1 MIRRAYNW
9 VFTHF
14 ISLTDPEQAHHLG
27 LGLISRAGRCAATR
41 SLMRATLGHLDPLRR
56 PTRTIDGAEV
66 PLTLGQRVLP
76 SRLGLAAGM
85 DKDAEA
91 VLGMS
96 ALGFAFVE
104 IGTVTPRPQPGNEA
118 PRLWRLMDERGLRNR
133 MGFNNLGIDA
143 LTARLATTPKP
154 RALLGIN
161 LGKNKDTPN
170 EAALDDY
177 RISLQK
183 AWAHADYLAINI
195 SSPNTA
201 GLRDLQ
207 HGAALRDLLAGIKA
221 EQQRLADETAR
232 RVPVVVKI
240 APDLDDV
247 ALHATL
253 DTIAEAGMD
262 GIIATNTT
270 LDKSAVASHRYGG
283 EQGGLSGAP
292 LTAASTAIV
301 KKIRA
306 HLPQMAL
313 IAAGGVMRAA
323 DMQAK
328 LDAGADLVQIY
339 SGLIY
344 HGPQLVRD
352 CLRHLDQV

>member
-1 MIRRAYNW
+1 MNPYDYLRPLLFR
-9 VFTHF
+9 
-14 ISLTDPEQAHHLG
+14 LDPERAHNRTLALLARMPVFMPRGTGGKPVELMG
-27 LGLISRAGRCAATR
+27 LTF
-41 SLMRATLGHLDPLRR
+41 PN
-56 PTRTIDGAEV
+56 
-66 PLTLGQRVLP
+66 
-76 SRLGLAAGM
+76 RLGLAAGL
-85 DKDAEA
+85 DKNGVA
-91 VLGMS
+91 VS
-96 ALGFAFVE
+96 AFDRAGFGFIEV
-104 IGTVTPRPQPGNEA
+104 GTVTPRPQPGNPR
-118 PRLWRLMDERGLRNR
+118 PRLFRLPEHEAIINR

-143 LTARLATTPKP
+143 LTARLAATPKP

-177 RISLQK
+177 RVGLQK

-240 APDLDDV
+240 APDLDDA
-247 ALHATL
+247 ALYATL
-253 DTIAEAGMD
+253 DSIAEAGMD

-270 LDKSAVASHRYGG
+270 LDKTAVASHPHGG

>member
-1 MIRRAYNW
+1 MNPYQYIRPLL
-9 VFTHF
+9 F
-14 ISLTDPEQAHHLG
+14 
-27 LGLISRAGRCAATR
+27 
-41 SLMRATLGHLDPLRR
+41 HLDPESAHEKILALLARMPVFMPR
-56 PTRTIDGAEV
+56 SSGGTPVELMG
-66 PLTLGQRVLP
+66 LTFP
-76 SRLGLAAGM
+76 NRLGLAAGL
-85 DKDAEA
+85 DKNGVA
-91 VLGMS
+91 VS
-96 ALGFAFVE
+96 AFDRAGFGFIEV
-104 IGTVTPRPQPGNEA
+104 GTVTPRPQPGNPR
-118 PRLWRLMDERGLRNR
+118 PRLFRLPEHEAIINR

-143 LTARLATTPKP
+143 LTARLAATPKP

-161 LGKNKDTPN
+161 LGKNKDTLN

-177 RISLQK
+177 CIGLQK

-221 EQQRLADETAR
+221 EQLRLADETAR

-253 DTIAEAGMD
+253 DTIAEANMD

-270 LDKSAVASHRYGG
+270 LDKTAVASHRYGG

>member
-1 MIRRAYNW
+1 MNPYDCLRPLLFR
-9 VFTHF
+9 
-14 ISLTDPEQAHHLG
+14 LDPERAHNRTLALLARMPVFMPRGTGGKPVELMG
-27 LGLISRAGRCAATR
+27 LTF
-41 SLMRATLGHLDPLRR
+41 PN
-56 PTRTIDGAEV
+56 
-66 PLTLGQRVLP
+66 
-76 SRLGLAAGM
+76 RLGLAAGL
-85 DKDAEA
+85 DKNGVA
-91 VLGMS
+91 VS
-96 ALGFAFVE
+96 AFDRAGFGFIEV
-104 IGTVTPRPQPGNEA
+104 GTVTPRPQPGNPR
-118 PRLWRLMDERGLRNR
+118 PRLFRLPEHEAIINR

-177 RISLQK
+177 RVGLQK

-232 RVPVVVKI
+232 RVPIVVKI

-253 DTIAEAGMD
+253 DTIAEANMD

>member
-1 MIRRAYNW
+1 MNPYQYIRPLL
-9 VFTHF
+9 F
-14 ISLTDPEQAHHLG
+14 
-27 LGLISRAGRCAATR
+27 
-41 SLMRATLGHLDPLRR
+41 HLDPESAHEKILALLARMPVFMPR
-56 PTRTIDGAEV
+56 NHGGKPVELMG
-66 PLTLGQRVLP
+66 LTFPNR
-76 SRLGLAAGM
+76 
-85 DKDAEA
+85 
-91 VLGMS
+91 
-96 ALGFAFVE
+96 LGFAAGLDKNGVAVSAFDRAGFGFIEV
-104 IGTVTPRPQPGNEA
+104 GTVTPRPQPGNPR
-118 PRLWRLMDERGLRNR
+118 PRLFRLPEHEAIINR

-177 RISLQK
+177 RVGLQK

-232 RVPVVVKI
+232 RVPIVVKI

-253 DTIAEAGMD
+253 DTIAEANMD

>member
-1 MIRRAYNW
+1 MNPYDYLRPLLFR
-9 VFTHF
+9 
-14 ISLTDPEQAHHLG
+14 LDPERAHNRTLALLARMPVFMPRGTGGKPVELMG
-27 LGLISRAGRCAATR
+27 LTF
-41 SLMRATLGHLDPLRR
+41 PN
-56 PTRTIDGAEV
+56 
-66 PLTLGQRVLP
+66 
-76 SRLGLAAGM
+76 RLGLAAGL
-85 DKDAEA
+85 DKNGVA
-91 VLGMS
+91 VS
-96 ALGFAFVE
+96 AFDRAGFGFIEV
-104 IGTVTPRPQPGNEA
+104 GTVTPRPQPGNPR
-118 PRLWRLMDERGLRNR
+118 PRLFRLPEHEAIINR

-143 LTARLATTPKP
+143 LTARLAATPKP

-177 RISLQK
+177 RVGLQK

-253 DTIAEAGMD
+253 DTIAEANMD

-270 LDKSAVASHRYGG
+270 LDKTAVASHPHGG

>member
-1 MIRRAYNW
+1 MNPYQYIRPLL
-9 VFTHF
+9 F
-14 ISLTDPEQAHHLG
+14 
-27 LGLISRAGRCAATR
+27 
-41 SLMRATLGHLDPLRR
+41 HLDPESAHEKILALLARMPVFMPR
-56 PTRTIDGAEV
+56 SSGGTPVELMG
-66 PLTLGQRVLP
+66 LTFP
-76 SRLGLAAGM
+76 NRLGLAAGL
-85 DKDAEA
+85 DKNGVA
-91 VLGMS
+91 VS
-96 ALGFAFVE
+96 AFDRAGFGFIEV
-104 IGTVTPRPQPGNEA
+104 GTVTPRPQPGNPR
-118 PRLWRLMDERGLRNR
+118 PRLFRLPEFDAIINR

-143 LTARLATTPKP
+143 LTARLAATPKP

-177 RISLQK
+177 RIGIQK
-183 AWAHADYLAINI
+183 AWAHADYLTINI

-207 HGAALRDLLAGIKA
+207 HGAALRDLLAGITA
-221 EQQRLADETAR
+221 EQQQQTDVSGR
-232 RVPVVVKI
+232 RVPIVVKI
-240 APDLDDV
+240 APDLNDA
-247 ALHATL
+247 ALYATL
-253 DTIAEAGMD
+253 DTIAEANMD

>member
-1 MIRRAYNW
+1 MNPYDYLRPLLFR
-9 VFTHF
+9 
-14 ISLTDPEQAHHLG
+14 LDPERAHDRTLALLARMPVFMPRGTGGKPVELMG
-27 LGLISRAGRCAATR
+27 LTF
-41 SLMRATLGHLDPLRR
+41 PN
-56 PTRTIDGAEV
+56 
-66 PLTLGQRVLP
+66 
-76 SRLGLAAGM
+76 RLGLAAGL
-85 DKDAEA
+85 DKNGVA
-91 VLGMS
+91 VS
-96 ALGFAFVE
+96 AFDRAGFGFIEV
-104 IGTVTPRPQPGNEA
+104 GTVTPRPQPGNPR
-118 PRLWRLMDERGLRNR
+118 PRLFRLPEHEAIINR

-143 LTARLATTPKP
+143 LTARLAATPKP

-177 RISLQK
+177 RIGLQK
-183 AWAHADYLAINI
+183 AWAHADYLTINI

-240 APDLDDV
+240 APDLDDA
-247 ALHATL
+247 ALYATL
-253 DTIAEAGMD
+253 DKT
-262 GIIATNTT
+262 
-270 LDKSAVASHRYGG
+270 AVASHPHGG

-344 HGPQLVRD
+344 RGPQLVRD
-352 CLRHLDQV
+352 CLRHLDQA

>member
-1 MIRRAYNW
+1 MNPYDYLRPLLFR
-9 VFTHF
+9 
-14 ISLTDPEQAHHLG
+14 LDPERAHNRTLALLARMPVFMPRGTGGKPVELMG
-27 LGLISRAGRCAATR
+27 LTF
-41 SLMRATLGHLDPLRR
+41 PN
-56 PTRTIDGAEV
+56 
-66 PLTLGQRVLP
+66 
-76 SRLGLAAGM
+76 RLGLAAGL
-85 DKDAEA
+85 DKNGVA
-91 VLGMS
+91 VS
-96 ALGFAFVE
+96 AFDRAGFGFIEV
-104 IGTVTPRPQPGNEA
+104 GTVTPRPQPGNPR
-118 PRLWRLMDERGLRNR
+118 PRLFRLPEHEAIINR

-177 RISLQK
+177 RIGLQK

-253 DTIAEAGMD
+253 DTIAEANMD

-352 CLRHLDQV
+352 CLRHLDQA

>member
-1 MIRRAYNW
+1 MNPYDYLRPLLFR
-9 VFTHF
+9 
-14 ISLTDPEQAHHLG
+14 LDPERAHNRTLALLARMPVFMPRGTGGKPVELMG
-27 LGLISRAGRCAATR
+27 LTF
-41 SLMRATLGHLDPLRR
+41 PN
-56 PTRTIDGAEV
+56 
-66 PLTLGQRVLP
+66 
-76 SRLGLAAGM
+76 RLGLAAGL
-85 DKDAEA
+85 DKNGVA
-91 VLGMS
+91 VS
-96 ALGFAFVE
+96 AFDRAGFGFIEV
-104 IGTVTPRPQPGNEA
+104 GTVTPRPQPGNPR
-118 PRLWRLMDERGLRNR
+118 PRLFRLPEHEAIINR

-143 LTARLATTPKP
+143 LTARLAATPKP

-177 RISLQK
+177 RIGLQK
-183 AWAHADYLAINI
+183 AWAHADYLTINI

-253 DTIAEAGMD
+253 DTIAEANMD

-344 HGPQLVRD
+344 HGPQLIRD
-352 CLRHLDQV
+352 CLRQLERA

>member
-1 MIRRAYNW
+1 MNPYQYIRPLLFHLAPESAHEKILALLARMP
-9 VFTHF
+9 VFMPRGTGGKPVELMG
-14 ISLTDPEQAHHLG
+14 LTFPN
-27 LGLISRAGRCAATR
+27 
-41 SLMRATLGHLDPLRR
+41 
-56 PTRTIDGAEV
+56 
-66 PLTLGQRVLP
+66 
-76 SRLGLAAGM
+76 RLGLAAGL
-85 DKDAEA
+85 DKNGVA
-91 VLGMS
+91 VS
-96 ALGFAFVE
+96 AFDRAGFGFIEV
-104 IGTVTPRPQPGNEA
+104 GTVTPRPQPGNPR
-118 PRLWRLMDERGLRNR
+118 PRLFRLPEHEAIINR

-161 LGKNKDTPN
+161 LGKNKETPN

-177 RISLQK
+177 RVGLQK
-183 AWAHADYLAINI
+183 AWAHADYLTINI

-240 APDLDDV
+240 APDLDDA
-247 ALHATL
+247 ALYATL
-253 DTIAEAGMD
+253 DSIAEAGMD

>member
-1 MIRRAYNW
+1 MNPYDYLRPLLFR
-9 VFTHF
+9 
-14 ISLTDPEQAHHLG
+14 LDPERAHNRTLALLARMPVFMPRGTGGKPVELMG
-27 LGLISRAGRCAATR
+27 LTF
-41 SLMRATLGHLDPLRR
+41 PN
-56 PTRTIDGAEV
+56 
-66 PLTLGQRVLP
+66 
-76 SRLGLAAGM
+76 RLGLAAGL
-85 DKDAEA
+85 DKNGIA
-91 VLGMS
+91 VS
-96 ALGFAFVE
+96 AFDRAGFGFIEV
-104 IGTVTPRPQPGNEA
+104 GTVTPRPQPGNPR
-118 PRLWRLMDERGLRNR
+118 PRLFRLPEHEAIINR

-177 RISLQK
+177 RVGLQK

-253 DTIAEAGMD
+253 DTIAEANMD

-328 LDAGADLVQIY
+328 LDAGADVVQIY
-339 SGLIY
+339 SGLVY

>member
-1 MIRRAYNW
+1 MNPYDYLRPLLFR
-9 VFTHF
+9 
-14 ISLTDPEQAHHLG
+14 LDPERAHDRTLALLARMPVFMPRSSGGTPVELMG
-27 LGLISRAGRCAATR
+27 LTF
-41 SLMRATLGHLDPLRR
+41 PN
-56 PTRTIDGAEV
+56 
-66 PLTLGQRVLP
+66 
-76 SRLGLAAGM
+76 RLGLAAGL
-85 DKDAEA
+85 DKNGVA
-91 VLGMS
+91 VS
-96 ALGFAFVE
+96 AFDRAGFGFIEV
-104 IGTVTPRPQPGNEA
+104 GTVTPRPQPGNPR
-118 PRLWRLMDERGLRNR
+118 PRLFRLPEHEAIINR

-177 RISLQK
+177 RIGLQK

-240 APDLDDV
+240 APDLDDA
-247 ALHATL
+247 ALYATL

>member
-1 MIRRAYNW
+1 MNPYQYIRPLL
-9 VFTHF
+9 F
-14 ISLTDPEQAHHLG
+14 
-27 LGLISRAGRCAATR
+27 
-41 SLMRATLGHLDPLRR
+41 HLDPESAHEKILALLARMPVFMPR
-56 PTRTIDGAEV
+56 NHGGKPVELMG
-66 PLTLGQRVLP
+66 LTFP
-76 SRLGLAAGM
+76 NRLGLAAGL
-85 DKDAEA
+85 DKNGVA
-91 VLGMS
+91 VS
-96 ALGFAFVE
+96 AFDRAGFGFIEV
-104 IGTVTPRPQPGNEA
+104 GTVTPRPQPGNPR
-118 PRLWRLMDERGLRNR
+118 PRLFRLPEHEAIINR

-161 LGKNKDTPN
+161 RGKNKDTPN

-240 APDLDDV
+240 APDLDDA
-247 ALHATL
+247 ALYATL
-253 DTIAEAGMD
+253 DSIAEAGMD

>member
-1 MIRRAYNW
+1 MNPYDYLRPLLFR
-9 VFTHF
+9 
-14 ISLTDPEQAHHLG
+14 LDPERAHNRTLALLARMPVFMPRGTGGKPVELMG
-27 LGLISRAGRCAATR
+27 LTF
-41 SLMRATLGHLDPLRR
+41 PN
-56 PTRTIDGAEV
+56 
-66 PLTLGQRVLP
+66 
-76 SRLGLAAGM
+76 RLGLAAGL
-85 DKDAEA
+85 DKNGVA
-91 VLGMS
+91 VS
-96 ALGFAFVE
+96 AFDRAGFGFIEV
-104 IGTVTPRPQPGNEA
+104 GTVTPRPQPGNPR
-118 PRLWRLMDERGLRNR
+118 PRLFRLPEHEAIINR

-143 LTARLATTPKP
+143 LTARLAATPKP

-177 RISLQK
+177 RVGLQK
-183 AWAHADYLAINI
+183 AWAHADYLTINI

-253 DTIAEAGMD
+253 DSIAEAGMD

>member
-1 MIRRAYNW
+1 MNPYDYLRPLLFR
-9 VFTHF
+9 
-14 ISLTDPEQAHHLG
+14 LDPERAHDRTLALLARMPVFMPRGTGGKPVELMG
-27 LGLISRAGRCAATR
+27 LTF
-41 SLMRATLGHLDPLRR
+41 PN
-56 PTRTIDGAEV
+56 
-66 PLTLGQRVLP
+66 
-76 SRLGLAAGM
+76 RLGLAAGL
-85 DKDAEA
+85 DKNGVA
-91 VLGMS
+91 VS
-96 ALGFAFVE
+96 AFDRAGFGFIEV
-104 IGTVTPRPQPGNEA
+104 GTVTPRPQPGNPR
-118 PRLWRLMDERGLRNR
+118 PRLFRLPEHEAIINR

-177 RISLQK
+177 RIGLQK
-183 AWAHADYLAINI
+183 AWAHADYLTINI

-207 HGAALRDLLAGIKA
+207 HGAALRDLLTGIKA

-253 DTIAEAGMD
+253 DTIAEANMD

-270 LDKSAVASHRYGG
+270 LDKTAVASHRYGG

>member
-1 MIRRAYNW
+1 MNPYDYLRPPLFR
-9 VFTHF
+9 
-14 ISLTDPEQAHHLG
+14 
-27 LGLISRAGRCAATR
+27 
-41 SLMRATLGHLDPLRR
+41 LDPGRAHD
-56 PTRTIDGAEV
+56 RTLALLARMPVFMPRGTGGKPVELMG
-66 PLTLGQRVLP
+66 LTFP
-76 SRLGLAAGM
+76 NRLGLAAGL
-85 DKDAEA
+85 DKNGIA
-91 VLGMS
+91 VS
-96 ALGFAFVE
+96 AFDRAGFGFIEV
-104 IGTVTPRPQPGNEA
+104 GTVTPRPQPGNPR
-118 PRLWRLMDERGLRNR
+118 PRLFRLPEHEAIINR

-177 RISLQK
+177 RVGLQK

-221 EQQRLADETAR
+221 KQQRLADETAR

>member
-1 MIRRAYNW
+1 MNPYDYLRPLLFR
-9 VFTHF
+9 
-14 ISLTDPEQAHHLG
+14 LDPERAHNRTLALLARMPVFMPRGTGGKPVELMG
-27 LGLISRAGRCAATR
+27 LTF
-41 SLMRATLGHLDPLRR
+41 PN
-56 PTRTIDGAEV
+56 
-66 PLTLGQRVLP
+66 
-76 SRLGLAAGM
+76 RLGLAAGL
-85 DKDAEA
+85 DKNGVA
-91 VLGMS
+91 VS
-96 ALGFAFVE
+96 AFDRAGFGFIEV
-104 IGTVTPRPQPGNEA
+104 GTVTPRPQPGNPR
-118 PRLWRLMDERGLRNR
+118 PRLFRLPEHEAIINR

-143 LTARLATTPKP
+143 LTARLAATPKP

-177 RISLQK
+177 RIGLQK
-183 AWAHADYLAINI
+183 AWAHADYLTINI

-232 RVPVVVKI
+232 RVPIVVKI

-253 DTIAEAGMD
+253 DTIAEANMD

>member
-1 MIRRAYNW
+1 MNPYQYIRPLL
-9 VFTHF
+9 F
-14 ISLTDPEQAHHLG
+14 
-27 LGLISRAGRCAATR
+27 
-41 SLMRATLGHLDPLRR
+41 HLDPESAHEKILALLARMPVFMPR
-56 PTRTIDGAEV
+56 SSGGTPVELMG
-66 PLTLGQRVLP
+66 LTFP
-76 SRLGLAAGM
+76 NRLGLAAGL
-85 DKDAEA
+85 DKNGIA
-91 VLGMS
+91 VR
-96 ALGFAFVE
+96 AFDRAGFGFIEV
-104 IGTVTPRPQPGNEA
+104 GTVTPRPQPGNPR
-118 PRLWRLMDERGLRNR
+118 PRLFRLPEHEAIINR

-177 RISLQK
+177 RVGLQK

-232 RVPVVVKI
+232 RVPIVVKI

-253 DTIAEAGMD
+253 DTIAEANMD

>member
-1 MIRRAYNW
+1 MNPYDYLRPLLFR
-9 VFTHF
+9 
-14 ISLTDPEQAHHLG
+14 LDPERAHDRTLALLARMPVFMPRGTGGKPVELMG
-27 LGLISRAGRCAATR
+27 LTF
-41 SLMRATLGHLDPLRR
+41 PN
-56 PTRTIDGAEV
+56 
-66 PLTLGQRVLP
+66 
-76 SRLGLAAGM
+76 RLGLAAGL
-85 DKDAEA
+85 DKNGIA
-91 VLGMS
+91 VS
-96 ALGFAFVE
+96 AFDRAGFGFIEV
-104 IGTVTPRPQPGNEA
+104 GTVTPRPQPGNPR
-118 PRLWRLMDERGLRNR
+118 PRLFRLPEHEAIINR

-143 LTARLATTPKP
+143 LTARLAATPKP

-177 RISLQK
+177 RIGLQK
-183 AWAHADYLAINI
+183 AWAHADYLTINI

-240 APDLDDV
+240 APDLDDA
-247 ALHATL
+247 ALYATL

>member
-1 MIRRAYNW
+1 MNPYQYIRPLL
-9 VFTHF
+9 F
-14 ISLTDPEQAHHLG
+14 
-27 LGLISRAGRCAATR
+27 
-41 SLMRATLGHLDPLRR
+41 HLDPESAHEKILALLARMPVFMPR
-56 PTRTIDGAEV
+56 SSGGTPVELMG
-66 PLTLGQRVLP
+66 LTFP
-76 SRLGLAAGM
+76 NRLGLAAGL
-85 DKDAEA
+85 DKNGIA
-91 VLGMS
+91 VS
-96 ALGFAFVE
+96 AFDRAGFGFIEV
-104 IGTVTPRPQPGNEA
+104 GTVTPRPQPGNPR
-118 PRLWRLMDERGLRNR
+118 PRLFRLPEHEAIINR

-177 RISLQK
+177 RVGLQK

-232 RVPVVVKI
+232 RVPIVVKI

-253 DTIAEAGMD
+253 DTIAEANMD

>member
-1 MIRRAYNW
+1 MNPYDYLRPLLFR
-9 VFTHF
+9 
-14 ISLTDPEQAHHLG
+14 LDPERAHNRTLALLARMPVFMPRGTGGKPVELMG
-27 LGLISRAGRCAATR
+27 LTF
-41 SLMRATLGHLDPLRR
+41 PN
-56 PTRTIDGAEV
+56 
-66 PLTLGQRVLP
+66 
-76 SRLGLAAGM
+76 RLGLAAGL
-85 DKDAEA
+85 DKNGVA
-91 VLGMS
+91 VS
-96 ALGFAFVE
+96 AFDRAGFGFIEV
-104 IGTVTPRPQPGNEA
+104 GTVTPRPQPGNPR
-118 PRLWRLMDERGLRNR
+118 PRLFRLPEHEAIINR
-133 MGFNNLGIDA
+133 MGFNTLGIDA

-177 RISLQK
+177 RVGLQK

-232 RVPVVVKI
+232 RVPIVVKI

>member
-1 MIRRAYNW
+1 MNPYDYLRPLLFR
-9 VFTHF
+9 
-14 ISLTDPEQAHHLG
+14 LDPERAHNRTLALLARMPVFMPRNHGGKPVELMG
-27 LGLISRAGRCAATR
+27 LTF
-41 SLMRATLGHLDPLRR
+41 PN
-56 PTRTIDGAEV
+56 
-66 PLTLGQRVLP
+66 
-76 SRLGLAAGM
+76 RLGLAAGL
-85 DKDAEA
+85 DKNGVA
-91 VLGMS
+91 VS
-96 ALGFAFVE
+96 AFDRAGFGFIEV
-104 IGTVTPRPQPGNEA
+104 GTVTPRPQPGNPR
-118 PRLWRLMDERGLRNR
+118 PRLFRLPEHEAIINR

-161 LGKNKDTPN
+161 LGKNKETPN

-177 RISLQK
+177 RVGLQK
-183 AWAHADYLAINI
+183 AWAHADYLTINI

-221 EQQRLADETAR
+221 EQQRLDETAR

-240 APDLDDV
+240 APDLDDA
-247 ALHATL
+247 ALYATL
-253 DTIAEAGMD
+253 DSIAEAGMD

>member
-1 MIRRAYNW
+1 MNPYDYLRPLLFR
-9 VFTHF
+9 
-14 ISLTDPEQAHHLG
+14 LDPERAHDRTLALLARMPVFMPRGTGGKPVELMG
-27 LGLISRAGRCAATR
+27 LTF
-41 SLMRATLGHLDPLRR
+41 PN
-56 PTRTIDGAEV
+56 
-66 PLTLGQRVLP
+66 
-76 SRLGLAAGM
+76 RLGLAAGL
-85 DKDAEA
+85 DKNGIA
-91 VLGMS
+91 VP
-96 ALGFAFVE
+96 AFDRAGFGFIEV
-104 IGTVTPRPQPGNEA
+104 GTVTPRPQPGNPR
-118 PRLWRLMDERGLRNR
+118 PRLFRLPEHEAIINR
-133 MGFNNLGIDA
+133 MGFNNDGIDA
-143 LTARLATTPKP
+143 LTARLAVTAKTH
-154 RALLGIN
+154 ALIGIN

-177 RISLQK
+177 RIGIQK
-183 AWAHADYLAINI
+183 AWAHADYLTINI

-207 HGAALRDLLAGIKA
+207 HGAALRDLLAGITA
-221 EQQRLADETAR
+221 EQQQQTDVSGR
-232 RVPVVVKI
+232 RVPIVVKI
-240 APDLDDV
+240 APDLNDA
-247 ALHATL
+247 ALYATL
-253 DTIAEAGMD
+253 DTIAEANMD

>member
-1 MIRRAYNW
+1 MNPYQYIRPLL
-9 VFTHF
+9 F
-14 ISLTDPEQAHHLG
+14 
-27 LGLISRAGRCAATR
+27 
-41 SLMRATLGHLDPLRR
+41 HLDPERAHN
-56 PTRTIDGAEV
+56 RTLALLARMPVFMPRGTGGKPVELMG
-66 PLTLGQRVLP
+66 LTFP
-76 SRLGLAAGM
+76 NRLGLAAGL
-85 DKDAEA
+85 DKNGVA
-91 VLGMS
+91 VS
-96 ALGFAFVE
+96 AFDRAGFGFIEV
-104 IGTVTPRPQPGNEA
+104 GTVTPRPQPGNPR
-118 PRLWRLMDERGLRNR
+118 PRLFRLPEHEAIINR

-143 LTARLATTPKP
+143 LTTRLATTPKP

-177 RISLQK
+177 RIGLQK
-183 AWAHADYLAINI
+183 AWAHADYLTINI

-247 ALHATL
+247 ALYATL
-253 DTIAEAGMD
+253 DTIAEANMD

>member
-1 MIRRAYNW
+1 MNPYDYLRPLLFR
-9 VFTHF
+9 
-14 ISLTDPEQAHHLG
+14 LDPERAHDRTLALLARMPVFMPRGTGGKPVELMG
-27 LGLISRAGRCAATR
+27 LTF
-41 SLMRATLGHLDPLRR
+41 PN
-56 PTRTIDGAEV
+56 
-66 PLTLGQRVLP
+66 
-76 SRLGLAAGM
+76 RLGLAAGL
-85 DKDAEA
+85 DKNGIA
-91 VLGMS
+91 VS
-96 ALGFAFVE
+96 AFDRAGFGFIEV
-104 IGTVTPRPQPGNEA
+104 GTVTPRPQPGNPR
-118 PRLWRLMDERGLRNR
+118 PRLFRLPEHEAIINR

-143 LTARLATTPKP
+143 LTARLAATPKP

-177 RISLQK
+177 RVGLQK

-221 EQQRLADETAR
+221 KQQRLADETAR

>member
-1 MIRRAYNW
+1 MNPYQYIRPLL
-9 VFTHF
+9 F
-14 ISLTDPEQAHHLG
+14 
-27 LGLISRAGRCAATR
+27 
-41 SLMRATLGHLDPLRR
+41 HLDPESAHEKILALLARMPVFMPR
-56 PTRTIDGAEV
+56 GTGGKPVELMG
-66 PLTLGQRVLP
+66 LTFP
-76 SRLGLAAGM
+76 NRLGLAAGL
-85 DKDAEA
+85 DKNGVA
-91 VLGMS
+91 VS
-96 ALGFAFVE
+96 AFDRAGFGFIEV
-104 IGTVTPRPQPGNEA
+104 GTVTPRPQPGNPR
-118 PRLWRLMDERGLRNR
+118 PRLFRLPEHEAIINR

-143 LTARLATTPKP
+143 LTARLAATPKP

-177 RISLQK
+177 RIGLQK

-232 RVPVVVKI
+232 RVPIVVKI

-253 DTIAEAGMD
+253 DTIAEANMD

>member
-1 MIRRAYNW
+1 MNPYDYLRPLLFR
-9 VFTHF
+9 
-14 ISLTDPEQAHHLG
+14 LDPERAHNRTLALLARMPVFMPRGTGGKPVELMG
-27 LGLISRAGRCAATR
+27 LTF
-41 SLMRATLGHLDPLRR
+41 PN
-56 PTRTIDGAEV
+56 
-66 PLTLGQRVLP
+66 
-76 SRLGLAAGM
+76 RLGLAAGL
-85 DKDAEA
+85 DKNGVA
-91 VLGMS
+91 VS
-96 ALGFAFVE
+96 AFDRAGFGFIEV
-104 IGTVTPRPQPGNEA
+104 GTVTPRPQPGNPR
-118 PRLWRLMDERGLRNR
+118 PRLFRLPEHEAIINR

-143 LTARLATTPKP
+143 LTARLAATPKP

-177 RISLQK
+177 RVGLQK

-253 DTIAEAGMD
+253 DTIAEANMD

-306 HLPQMAL
+306 HLPRMAL

>member
-1 MIRRAYNW
+1 MNPYDYLRPLLFR
-9 VFTHF
+9 
-14 ISLTDPEQAHHLG
+14 LDPERAHNRTLALLARMPVFMPRGTGGKPVELMG
-27 LGLISRAGRCAATR
+27 LTF
-41 SLMRATLGHLDPLRR
+41 PN
-56 PTRTIDGAEV
+56 
-66 PLTLGQRVLP
+66 
-76 SRLGLAAGM
+76 RLGLAAGL
-85 DKDAEA
+85 DKNGVA
-91 VLGMS
+91 VS
-96 ALGFAFVE
+96 AFDRAGFGFIEV
-104 IGTVTPRPQPGNEA
+104 GTVTPRPQPGNPR
-118 PRLWRLMDERGLRNR
+118 PRLFRLPEHEAIINR

-177 RISLQK
+177 RIGLQK
-183 AWAHADYLAINI
+183 AWTHADYLTINI

-253 DTIAEAGMD
+253 DTIAEANMD

-323 DMQAK
+323 DMRAK

-352 CLRHLDQV
+352 CLRHLDQA

>member
-1 MIRRAYNW
+1 MNPYDYLRPLLFR
-9 VFTHF
+9 
-14 ISLTDPEQAHHLG
+14 LDPERAHDRTLALLARMPVFMPRSSGGTPVELMG
-27 LGLISRAGRCAATR
+27 LTF
-41 SLMRATLGHLDPLRR
+41 PN
-56 PTRTIDGAEV
+56 
-66 PLTLGQRVLP
+66 
-76 SRLGLAAGM
+76 RLGLAAGL
-85 DKDAEA
+85 DKNGVA
-91 VLGMS
+91 VS
-96 ALGFAFVE
+96 AFDRAGFGFIEV
-104 IGTVTPRPQPGNEA
+104 GTVTPRPQPGNPR
-118 PRLWRLMDERGLRNR
+118 PRLFRLPEHEAIINR

-177 RISLQK
+177 RIGLQK
-183 AWAHADYLAINI
+183 AWAHADYLTINI

-247 ALHATL
+247 ALYATL
-253 DTIAEAGMD
+253 DTIAEANMD

-328 LDAGADLVQIY
+328 LDAGADLVQTY

>member
-1 MIRRAYNW
+1 MNPYDYLRPLLFR
-9 VFTHF
+9 
-14 ISLTDPEQAHHLG
+14 LDPERAHNRTLALLARMPVFMPRGTGGKPVELMG
-27 LGLISRAGRCAATR
+27 LTF
-41 SLMRATLGHLDPLRR
+41 PN
-56 PTRTIDGAEV
+56 
-66 PLTLGQRVLP
+66 
-76 SRLGLAAGM
+76 RLGLAAGL
-85 DKDAEA
+85 DKNGIA
-91 VLGMS
+91 VS
-96 ALGFAFVE
+96 AFDRAGFGFIEV
-104 IGTVTPRPQPGNEA
+104 GTVTPRPQPGNPR
-118 PRLWRLMDERGLRNR
+118 PRLFRLPEHEAIINR

-143 LTARLATTPKP
+143 LTARLAATPKP

-177 RISLQK
+177 RIGLQK
-183 AWAHADYLAINI
+183 AWAHADYLTINI

-240 APDLDDV
+240 APDLDDA
-247 ALHATL
+247 ALYATL
-253 DTIAEAGMD
+253 DSIAEAGMD

-270 LDKSAVASHRYGG
+270 LDKTAVASHPHGG

>member
-1 MIRRAYNW
+1 MNPYQYIRPLL
-9 VFTHF
+9 F
-14 ISLTDPEQAHHLG
+14 
-27 LGLISRAGRCAATR
+27 
-41 SLMRATLGHLDPLRR
+41 HLDPERAHEKILALLARMPVFMPR
-56 PTRTIDGAEV
+56 SSGGTPVELMG
-66 PLTLGQRVLP
+66 LTFP
-76 SRLGLAAGM
+76 NRLGLAAGL
-85 DKDAEA
+85 DKNGIA
-91 VLGMS
+91 VS
-96 ALGFAFVE
+96 AFDRAGFGFIEV
-104 IGTVTPRPQPGNEA
+104 GTVTPRPQPGNPR
-118 PRLWRLMDERGLRNR
+118 PRLFRLPEHEAIINR

-177 RISLQK
+177 RIGLQK
-183 AWAHADYLAINI
+183 AWAHADYLTINI

-221 EQQRLADETAR
+221 EQLRLADETAR

-240 APDLDDV
+240 APDLDDA
-247 ALHATL
+247 ALYATL
-253 DTIAEAGMD
+253 DSIAEAGMD

>member
-1 MIRRAYNW
+1 MNPYDYLRPLLFR
-9 VFTHF
+9 
-14 ISLTDPEQAHHLG
+14 LDPERAHDRTLALLARMPVFMPRGTGGKPVELMG
-27 LGLISRAGRCAATR
+27 LTF
-41 SLMRATLGHLDPLRR
+41 PN
-56 PTRTIDGAEV
+56 
-66 PLTLGQRVLP
+66 
-76 SRLGLAAGM
+76 RLGLAAGL
-85 DKDAEA
+85 DKNGVA
-91 VLGMS
+91 VS
-96 ALGFAFVE
+96 AFDRAGFGFIEV
-104 IGTVTPRPQPGNEA
+104 GTVTPRPQPGNPR
-118 PRLWRLMDERGLRNR
+118 PRLFRLPEHEAIINR

-143 LTARLATTPKP
+143 LTARLAATPKP

-177 RISLQK
+177 RVGLQK

-232 RVPVVVKI
+232 RVPIVVKI

-253 DTIAEAGMD
+253 DTIAEANMD

>member
-1 MIRRAYNW
+1 MNPYDYLRPLLFR
-9 VFTHF
+9 
-14 ISLTDPEQAHHLG
+14 LDPERAHNRTLALLARMPVFMPRGTGGKPVELMG
-27 LGLISRAGRCAATR
+27 LTF
-41 SLMRATLGHLDPLRR
+41 PN
-56 PTRTIDGAEV
+56 
-66 PLTLGQRVLP
+66 
-76 SRLGLAAGM
+76 RLGLAAGL
-85 DKDAEA
+85 DKNGVA
-91 VLGMS
+91 VS
-96 ALGFAFVE
+96 AFDRAGFGFIEV
-104 IGTVTPRPQPGNEA
+104 GTVTPRPQPGNPR
-118 PRLWRLMDERGLRNR
+118 PRLFRLPEHEAIINR

-177 RISLQK
+177 RVGLQK

-232 RVPVVVKI
+232 RVPIVVKI

-253 DTIAEAGMD
+253 DTIAEANMD